1 MNGEPAIVFVVDDN
15 RSVREGVTSLLASVG
30 LRAETFRT
38 AEEFLRACPSPKS
51 QPTRLTE
58 RPMLA

>member
-30 LRAETFRT
+30 LRAERRC
-38 AEEFLRACPSPKS
+38 E
-51 QPTRLTE
+51 
-58 RPMLA
+58 